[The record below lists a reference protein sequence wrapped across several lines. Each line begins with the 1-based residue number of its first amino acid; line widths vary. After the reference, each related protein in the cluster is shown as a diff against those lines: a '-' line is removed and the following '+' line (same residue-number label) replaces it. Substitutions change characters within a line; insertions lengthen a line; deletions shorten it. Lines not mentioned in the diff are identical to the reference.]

1 MSRAECGGEL
11 NIPRDSTT
19 DISTS
24 VTVAIVTRPALTSS
38 LLSQPEVRLL
48 LYDDVCKKYFR
59 PDFEETTVLQTLSD
73 TDLKSMCSARLLFV
87 HSSSSA
93 AGAIIVFGVL

>member
-24 VTVAIVTRPALTSS
+24 VTVAIVTRPALTSP
-38 LLSQPEVRLL
+38 LLSQPEVRLPL
-48 LYDDVCKKYFR
+48 SDVCKKYFR
-59 PDFEETTVLQTLSD
+59 PRVKETKTTVLPD
-73 TDLKSMCSARLLFV
+73 
-87 HSSSSA
+87 
-93 AGAIIVFGVL
+93 IV

>member
-48 LYDDVCKKYFR
+48 LYDVCKKYFR
-59 PDFEETTVLQTLSD
+59 PDFKETKPLYY
-73 TDLKSMCSARLLFV
+73 
-87 HSSSSA
+87 SSA
-93 AGAIIVFGVL
+93 DIV